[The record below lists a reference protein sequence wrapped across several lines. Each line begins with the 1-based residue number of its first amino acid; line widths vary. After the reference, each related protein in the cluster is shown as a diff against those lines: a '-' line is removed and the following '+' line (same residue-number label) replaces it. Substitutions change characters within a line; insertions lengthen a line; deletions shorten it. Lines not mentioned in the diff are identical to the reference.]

1 MTEPIYAQRYR
12 TKRHLPAG
20 RAEAAYA
27 GKDAEGHPVVVTVVR
42 PVDADVFLRTMG
54 VVASVRHLDLAPVV
68 DAGRDGPDC
77 YVVRWDYGDLDAAAM
92 VERGPLAP
100 ADAALIGAAAAAGL
114 AALHERGV
122 VHGGVDPAS
131 LVRAE
136 DGSVKLTGAGLAEA
150 YPPPDLRPGTPP
162 DMARYLSPE
171 EVSGRA
177 PSPASDVYRLGL
189 VTYLLLTGR
198 HVFDGADGRVVAQE
212 QLDGVVQP
220 PQLLNPAVPPALAQV
235 VMRALEKDPG
245 ARGTAAQFQAD
256 IERVLRSAQVV
267 APIEKPRSRAWIW
280 VVGLFVVLAAALA
293 VAWALGAF
301 DTGGGGDVKVP
312 DLTGMTASAAGTTLA
327 DAGLKTGKITQ
338 VQSTV
343 GPEGTVVSQSPPA
356 GEQVSKGSA
365 VDLEVAGKPD
375 TFSDSGR
382 RPRRDRELAG
392 GRRGAA
398 HGRRLHGDRR
408 ADAERHGARRQ
419 RDLPGPAGRGDR
431 LAGQQGEHRGL
442 HGSPDPDPD
451 AVDVG
456 QSMS

>member
-68 DAGRDGPDC
+68 DVGRDGPDC
-77 YVVRWDYGDLDAAAM
+77 YVVRWDYGDVDAAAM

-100 ADAALIGAAAAAGL
+100 ADAALIGASAAAGL

-131 LVRAE
+131 LARAE

-198 HVFDGADGRVVAQE
+198 HVFDGADGSAVAQE

-220 PQLLNPAVPPALAQV
+220 PQLLNPAVPPALSQI
-235 VMRALEKDPG
+235 VMRALDKDPG

-267 APIEKPRSRAWIW
+267 EPIQKPRSRAWIW

-301 DTGGGGDVKVP
+301 DTGGGDVKVP
-312 DLTGMTASAAGTTLA
+312 DVTGMTTAKAGTTLT
-327 DAGLKTGKITQ
+327 DAGFKTGKITQ
-338 VQSTV
+338 VQSTA
-343 GPEGTVVSQSPPA
+343 GPEGTVVSQSPAA
-356 GEQVSKGSA
+356 GEKAAKGSA
-365 VDLEVAGKPD
+365 
-375 TFSDSGR
+375 R
-382 RPRRDRELAG
+382 RPRGGGQAHTHGDAGGGARRGRELAG
-392 GRRGAA
+392 GRGGAA
-398 HGRRLHGDRR
+398 DAGRLHGGRR
-408 ADAERHGARRQ
+408 ADAERFRACRQ

-431 LAGQQGEHRGL
+431 LAGQPGQHRGL
-442 HGSPDPDPD
+442 QRAFDADPDP
-451 AVDVG
+451 VDVG

>member
-12 TKRHLPAG
+12 SKRHLPAG

-68 DAGRDGPDC
+68 DAGRDGSDC

-150 YPPPDLRPGTPP
+150 SPPPDLRPGTPP

-198 HVFDGADGRVVAQE
+198 HVFDGVDGRAVAQE
-212 QLDGVVQP
+212 HLDGVVQP
-220 PQLLNPAVPPALAQV
+220 PQLLNPEVPPALSQI
-235 VMRALEKDPG
+235 VMRALDKDPG

-280 VVGLFVVLAAALA
+280 VVGLFVVLAAAVA

-312 DLTGMTASAAGTTLA
+312 DLTGMTASAAGSTLA

-338 VQSTV
+338 VQSTA
-343 GPEGTVVSQSPPA
+343 GPEGTVVSQSPSV
-356 GEQVSKGSA
+356 GEQVSKGSS
-365 VDLEVAGKPD
+365 VDLEVAGKPTPSATPVAVPDVTGSSQAAAEAQLTAAGFTVVIAQTPSD
-375 TFSDSGR
+375 TV
-382 RPRRDRELAG
+382 
-392 GRRGAA
+392 
-398 HGRRLHGDRR
+398 
-408 ADAERHGARRQ
+408 
-419 RDLPGPAGRGDR
+419 PAGSVISQAPQ
-431 LAGQQGEHRGL
+431 AGVIASP
-442 HGSPDPDPD
+442 GSRVSIVVSTGTPAPTPSTS
-451 AVDVG
+451 A
-456 QSMS
+456 SP

>member
-12 TKRHLPAG
+12 TRRRLPAG

-27 GKDAEGHPVVVTVVR
+27 GRDAEGHPVVVTVVR

-54 VVASVRHLDLAPVV
+54 VVASVRHLDLAPVL

-77 YVVRWDYGDLDAAAM
+77 YVVRWDYGDVDAAAM
-92 VERGPLAP
+92 VARGPMAP
-100 ADAALIGAAAAAGL
+100 ADAALVGASAAAGL

-136 DGSVKLTGAGLAEA
+136 DGSLKLTGAGLAEA

-198 HVFDGADGRVVAQE
+198 HAFDGADGRTVARE

-220 PQLLNPAVPPALAQV
+220 PQLLNPAVPPALAQI

-245 ARGTAAQFQAD
+245 VRGTAAQFQAD
-256 IERVLRSAQVV
+256 IERVLSSAQVV
-267 APIEKPRSRAWIW
+267 EPVQKPRNRAWIW

-293 VAWALGAF
+293 IAWALGAF
-301 DTGGGGDVKVP
+301 DYGGDVKVP
-312 DLTGMTASAAGTTLA
+312 DVTGMTAANAETTLTT
-327 DAGLKTGKITQ
+327 AGLRTGTVTQ
-338 VQSTV
+338 VQSTA
-343 GPEGTVVSQSPPA
+343 GPQGTVVGQSPAA
-356 GEQVSKGSA
+356 GAEVTKGSA
-365 VDLEVAGKPD
+365 VDLEVAGKPAPTATPVAVPDVVGSSQAAAEAQLTGAGFTVIVAQTASD
-375 TFSDSGR
+375 TV
-382 RPRRDRELAG
+382 
-392 GRRGAA
+392 
-398 HGRRLHGDRR
+398 
-408 ADAERHGARRQ
+408 
-419 RDLPGPAGRGDR
+419 PAGSVISQAPE
-431 LAGQQGEHRGL
+431 AGVIASQGSSVSIVVSTGPPTPTATPTASA
-442 HGSPDPDPD
+442 SP
-451 AVDVG
+451 
-456 QSMS
+456 